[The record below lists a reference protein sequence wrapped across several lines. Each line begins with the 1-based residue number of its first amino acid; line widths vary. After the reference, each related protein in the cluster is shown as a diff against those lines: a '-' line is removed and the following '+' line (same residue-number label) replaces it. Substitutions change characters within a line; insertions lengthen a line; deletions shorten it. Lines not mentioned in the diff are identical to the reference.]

1 MDSRIVK
8 GSSMT
13 QGRICILGEAF
24 GEAEERLRTPFVG
37 PSGYYLN
44 QWLAAVGIIR
54 SDCLV
59 TNVFNLRPQPK
70 NDIVNLCGT
79 KKEVTHALGP
89 LSNGKYILDKY
100 LPELSRLRSEIIDFQ
115 PGLIIALGG
124 TAAWACHGDGR
135 ISQVRGTAAIASR
148 LGGVKSIATY
158 HPAAVIRDWTLR
170 PVILMDLAKAERES
184 HFPEIRRPQRFAY
197 IDCTLTELFDYF
209 LPKLTAAPRIA
220 ADIET
225 FSNQITCIGFAF
237 SPTEA
242 VHVAF
247 TDTRKPDGNYWL
259 TLDEELS
266 AVDFIRQVLSLPN
279 TKIFQNG
286 LYDVQFLWRT
296 LGLTVRNW
304 REDTMLL
311 SHALNPEL
319 EKGLAFMGSI
329 YTDEP
334 AWKLE
339 HREKTMTVKEGA

>member
-1 MDSRIVK
+1 M
-8 GSSMT
+8 
-13 QGRICILGEAF
+13 QGRIVILGEAY
-24 GEAEERLRTPFVG
+24 GEMEERLRTPFVG

-44 QWLAAVGIIR
+44 KWLAAVGITR
-54 SDCLV
+54 ADCLV

-100 LPELSRLRSEIIDFQ
+100 LPELTRLRSEIDHFRPQ
-115 PGLIIALGG
+115 LIIALGG

-135 ISQVRGTAAIASR
+135 ISQVRGTTSIATR
-148 LGGVKSIATY
+148 LAGVKSLATY
-158 HPAAVIRDWTLR
+158 HPEAVIRDWTLR
-170 PVILMDLAKAERES
+170 PVVLMDLAKAERES

-197 IDCTLTELFDYF
+197 IDCSLAELFSL
-209 LPKLTAAPRIA
+209 LPRLAASPRIA

-247 TDTRKPDGNYWL
+247 TDPRKPDGNYWT
-259 TLDEELS
+259 TLDEELT
-266 AVDFIRQVLSLPN
+266 AVDFVRQVLALPN
-279 TKIFQNG
+279 VKIFQNG
-286 LYDVQFLWRT
+286 LFDVQFLWRA

-329 YTDEP
+329 YSSEP
-334 AWKLE
+334 SWKLE
-339 HREKTMTVKEGA
+339 HREKTMTIKEGA